1 MDDNAIRY
9 VLKHY
14 LTDQLAEDEASRAG
28 YVQKGDGEFAP
39 DCEAVVYE
47 ELSESIYT
55 DLTSGS
61 QTFKQEF
68 NDFLKNYLPNE
79 KLLGTQYNLLYRE
92 FLKAKQEL
100 QKKFLERCAG
110 NYEDESG
117 YLSGI
122 THEVLVNT
130 NETHTPSEDEE
141 LGRQTREQRK
151 RFGQKGA
158 KENRRRS
165 EVEYRE
171 FDMCVRTLLSK
182 NIHHTNTSIAEICKK
197 EMKVEKA
204 ERTLRGRVATIRK
217 DLLNQ

>member
-47 ELSESIYT
+47 ELLESIYT

-100 QKKFLERCAG
+100 QKNLLHKQKKL
-110 NYEDESG
+110 
-117 YLSGI
+117 
-122 THEVLVNT
+122 VLKQNW
-130 NETHTPSEDEE
+130 
-141 LGRQTREQRK
+141 
-151 RFGQKGA
+151 
-158 KENRRRS
+158 
-165 EVEYRE
+165 
-171 FDMCVRTLLSK
+171 
-182 NIHHTNTSIAEICKK
+182 
-197 EMKVEKA
+197 
-204 ERTLRGRVATIRK
+204 
-217 DLLNQ
+217 

>member
-39 DCEAVVYE
+39 ECEGMVYE
-47 ELSESIYT
+47 EILESIYT

-61 QTFKQEF
+61 QTFKDEF
-68 NDFLKNYLPNE
+68 DDFLKNYLPGEELIGNHY
-79 KLLGTQYNLLYRE
+79 KLLYRE
-92 FLKAKQEL
+92 FLKVNQTL
-100 QKKFLERCAG
+100 QKIFLERCASR
-110 NYEDESG
+110 YEDESE
-117 YLSGI
+117 YLSGN

-130 NETHTPSEDEE
+130 NETYSLSEDEE

-151 RFGQKGA
+151 RFGQRGA
-158 KENRRRS
+158 EENTRRGD
-165 EVEYRE
+165 VEFRE

-182 NIHHTNTSIAEICKK
+182 NEYHTNTWIAEICSK
-197 EMKVEKA
+197 EMKVSKH
-204 ERTLRGRVATIRK
+204 ERTLRGRVAKIR
-217 DLLNQ
+217 NSI